1 MNVPTVFNCI
11 CVSTCN
17 TNRIKLMCLWI
28 RKDLN
33 IMCRSTQAATIKLF
47 AAFWAKMKNGWTL
60 STSVD
65 FPESFFGLKM
75 FNDVQHMKYIENY
88 WNTFAFNIF
97 QHRKVLGVPYSA
109 RRERLRSRHAVTAI
123 CDMRHGQVLH
133 FSVVARWFC
142 DGSNWFDG
150 GQSAHNSFCSSSL
163 DASGN
168 HLDALRCRFDPQ
180 LCHVAVWFWR
190 RNAPGKSQRIRGVFE
205 SCSELAKRTQTA
217 SKFQRDAH
225 ARETHIVN
233 FCKFSVNFLWDG

>member
-75 FNDVQHMKYIENY
+75 FNDVQHMKYIENH

-168 HLDALRCRFDPQ
+168 HLEIIWMHC
-180 LCHVAVWFWR
+180 VADLTLSCAMWFWR
-190 RNAPGKSQRIRGVFE
+190 RNAPGKSTKDSWGVRVVQR
-205 SCSELAKRTQTA
+205 
-217 SKFQRDAH
+217 
-225 ARETHIVN
+225 ARKEDTD
-233 FCKFSVNFLWDG
+233 CLKFSERCPCPRNT

>member
-1 MNVPTVFNCI
+1 MYMNVPTVFNCI

-75 FNDVQHMKYIENY
+75 FNDVQHMKYIENH

-142 DGSNWFDG
+142 DGSN
-150 GQSAHNSFCSSSL
+150 
-163 DASGN
+163 
-168 HLDALRCRFDPQ
+168 
-180 LCHVAVWFWR
+180 
-190 RNAPGKSQRIRGVFE
+190 
-205 SCSELAKRTQTA
+205 
-217 SKFQRDAH
+217 
-225 ARETHIVN
+225 
-233 FCKFSVNFLWDG
+233 